1 MLLILAKNIK
11 VCAGKADKKKMKKR
25 KKKQMKL
32 TAEEEAKQNEEKVI
46 RLVLTLFDLFL
57 SYYAFVN
64 LWNKFCLWI
73 KYYPTMKNIKLAD
86 ICTQR

>member
-1 MLLILAKNIK
+1 M
-11 VCAGKADKKKMKKR
+11 KKK

-64 LWNKFCLWI
+64 L
-73 KYYPTMKNIKLAD
+73 
-86 ICTQR
+86 